1 MPVRVQTRS
10 LLALLADLSHTAA
23 KDPDA
28 GAVGGILLHTGRGE
42 IGDEPGRTDLLA
54 GASTDR
60 FVAGHTYT
68 ACAGQLS
75 GAPTLWA
82 LRDVKSVIAVFKAPA
97 KADEMHAVD
106 ITRDGPLITIA
117 EDPNLF
123 DDGLKLSF
131 AQMPVE
137 DYPAAGVYRNLD
149 RETADRV
156 ENQGGRLVESLPRT
170 DFAPSKL
177 DAFAKVAARRGCPLQ
192 LYRTHQAE
200 AILVQIGGTYR
211 GVMTPSRYEPDG
223 DERRPDAEVHV
234 PDLDALETQQKPAQ
248 PEPPAA
254 SGRPGLFLVEDES

>member
-10 LLALLADLSHTAA
+10 FLALLADLAHTAS

-28 GAVGGILLHTGRGE
+28 GAIGGILLHTGRGE
-42 IGDEPGRTDLLA
+42 IGDEPGRTDLLV

-60 FVAGHTYT
+60 FIAGHTYT

-75 GAPTLWA
+75 GTPTLWA
-82 LRDVKSVIAVFKAPA
+82 LRDVKSVIAVFKASA

-106 ITRDGPLITIA
+106 ITRDGPLVTIA

-123 DDGLKLSF
+123 DDGLKLQF
-131 AQMPVE
+131 AQMPVD
-137 DYPAAGVYRNLD
+137 DYPAAGVYRNLN

-156 ENQGGRLVESLPRT
+156 ENQAGRLVEALPRT
-170 DFAPSKL
+170 DYPSSKL
-177 DAFAKVAARRGCPLQ
+177 DAFLKVATARKAPLQ

-211 GVMTPSRYEPDG
+211 GVMVPSRYEPDG
-223 DERRPDAEVHV
+223 DERRPDAEVHT
-234 PDLDALETQQKPAQ
+234 PDLEVLEALQKPQQ
-248 PEPPAA
+248 PEPPKPA
-254 SGRPGLFLVEDES
+254 GRPGLFLVED